1 MNIALITGAGRRQGL
16 GFETA
21 KQLAQ
26 KGYHVILAGRK
37 EKQIEDSAT
46 ELKSK
51 GFSVSGAILDLTDD
65 LSIRRAAEKLAG
77 EIDHI
82 DVLINDAALMQGMG
96 TVELQDMDEARLILN
111 TNVIGTWSVTQQM
124 LPLLKKSAHPRIVN
138 VSSGAGSYEDPQYGL
153 KHGTI
158 VTMASVYG
166 ISKLALNGLTVKMAK
181 ELKKYGI
188 LVNAVCPDITAT
200 YDVNGYFGR
209 PVELSAKGVVWAA
222 TLPDDGPTGGFF
234 RDGKE
239 IEW

>member
-21 KQLAQ
+21 RQLA
-26 KGYHVILAGRK
+26 KKRYHVILAGRK
-37 EKQIEDSAT
+37 EKQVEDSVA

-51 GFSVSGAILDLTDD
+51 GFSASGTVLDLTDD
-65 LSIRRAAEKLAG
+65 SSIRRAAEKLAS
-77 EIDHI
+77 EIDHL
-82 DVLINDAALMQGMG
+82 DVLINDAALIQGMG
-96 TVELQDMDEARLILN
+96 TTETQDMDEARLILN

-124 LPLLKKSAHPRIVN
+124 LPFLKKSVHARIVN

-153 KHGTI
+153 KHGSI

-166 ISKLALNGLTVKMAK
+166 ISKLAVNGLTVKMAK
-181 ELKKYGI
+181 DLKQYGI

-200 YDVNGYFGR
+200 HDASGYFGR
-209 PVELSAKGVVWAA
+209 PVDVSAKGIVWAA
-222 TLPDDGPTGGFF
+222 TLPDDGPSGGFF

-239 IEW
+239 IPW